1 MEVADYE
8 KLVNNQ
14 KTALQAKVDQVIAE
28 AMGSIETKQCQLL
41 KLIESDP
48 RNPWKFQLDSIK
60 VLASVESSAVQDGPK
75 TEKQQAAKSKET
87 NGPSSRFGNHFKRE
101 STISLEPRGGK
112 VSLDRLTPVSGN
124 KLGRSDFGIRLN
136 PNYPSHPIILPN
148 SGIHLNSGIGLNWR
162 TTGYDPIGKSWGP
175 NCEENFRKHYNEIMT
190 QIKII
195 NDNKK

>member
-8 KLVNNQ
+8 KLVKNQ

-60 VLASVESSAVQDGPK
+60 VLASVESSAVQDGPN

-87 NGPSSRFGNHFKRE
+87 NGPSSRK
-101 STISLEPRGGK
+101 SL
-112 VSLDRLTPVSGN
+112 V
-124 KLGRSDFGIRLN
+124 
-136 PNYPSHPIILPN
+136 
-148 SGIHLNSGIGLNWR
+148 
-162 TTGYDPIGKSWGP
+162 
-175 NCEENFRKHYNEIMT
+175 
-190 QIKII
+190 
-195 NDNKK
+195 